1 MSNKSEKSHYI
12 RYEIGDVVKERPW
25 LMADSHTLYGI
36 IIYID
41 RLAYA
46 GEEWLA
52 WLSYADDRIHVYWF
66 KRESLEILP
75 ASMIEIVSS
84 IGDKGGKNE

>member
-1 MSNKSEKSHYI
+1 
-12 RYEIGDVVKERPW
+12 
-25 LMADSHTLYGI
+25 
-36 IIYID
+36 
-41 RLAYA
+41 
-46 GEEWLA
+46 LA

>member
-1 MSNKSEKSHYI
+1 MSNKSEKLYYI
-12 RYEIGDVVKERPW
+12 KYEIGDVVKERPW
-25 LMADSHTLYGI
+25 VMADSETLYGI
-36 IIYID
+36 ITYID

-52 WLSYADDRIHVYWF
+52 WLSYADDRLHVYWF
-66 KRESLEILP
+66 KRGSLEQLP

-84 IGDKGGKNE
+84 IEYKGGKNE